1 MGLTYG
7 TNLMDTTSRRTL
19 AAAVSLLAA
28 MVLLLWF
35 GSLRTADTVSA
46 DGSRS
51 LVECPETPYEQC
63 EEASMDVR
71 PLVLPN
77 SESAGRNYGT
87 QEIEGRGFPGI
98 PALENTGYAIGVH
111 ISERC
116 LLPGIHCFNDAEY
129 AASEQGTSDGG
140 LLGISAFESAGYSGG
155 EQNTTECFLTIPC
168 LESELSVI
176 GEQWAEGQGFQ
187 GNIALQ

>member
-7 TNLMDTTSRRTL
+7 TNLMDTTSRRTM

-35 GSLRTADTVSA
+35 GSLRTSDTVSA

-63 EEASMDVR
+63 EEVSLDVR

-77 SESAGRNYGT
+77 SEAAGRNSGT
-87 QEIEGRGFPGI
+87 QEIEGRRFPGV
-98 PALENTGYAIGVH
+98 PALENAGYAIGGH
-111 ISERC
+111 ISDRC
-116 LLPGIHCFNDAEY
+116 LLPGIPCFNDAEY
-129 AASEQGTSDGG
+129 APSEQGASDGG
-140 LLGISAFESAGYSGG
+140 FLGTSAFESAGYFVG
-155 EQNTTECFLTIPC
+155 EQNTTECFLAIPC
-168 LESELSVI
+168 LESALSVI
-176 GEQWAEGQGFQ
+176 GEQGAEGQGFQ
-187 GNIALQ
+187 GKIALQ